1 MQMGAAVPMLLIRV
15 VQLPV
20 EAVAVRTDMDNILA
34 IIVMVTIFIIHI
46 QMDATEH
53 ILH

>member
-34 IIVMVTIFIIHI
+34 IIAQVTIFIILI
-46 QMDATEH
+46 RMVVMEP
-53 ILH
+53 ILL